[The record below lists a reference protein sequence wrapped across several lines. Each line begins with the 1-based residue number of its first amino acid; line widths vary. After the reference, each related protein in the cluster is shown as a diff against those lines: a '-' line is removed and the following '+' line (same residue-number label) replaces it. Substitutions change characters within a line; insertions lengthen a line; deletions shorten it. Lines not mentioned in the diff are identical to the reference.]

1 MDAHRIHGA
10 LIWSV
15 LAVGLLTGVGETA
28 AEDPAPVPAEEA
40 LPASAAF
47 VGELIID
54 ELGVESG
61 LRIRVFHDPSFFG
74 VPPSAGHLFL
84 VAADSALG
92 DAAFFIPTDLAFEL
106 GTSQLYHVEFEQASD
121 LFGQALG
128 GILRPGEA
136 QIGFVVLPPAVAV
149 EEYLPGNPESMVIR
163 YAHHRTAMRPA
174 TAGEISWW
182 ETAVSKQHLGS
193 ALNSWWEWIRVIED
207 APEMT
212 EGEQRYLT
220 ERLFP
225 GQGHV
230 ISEEGMSAVGLRNAI
245 LRVGERRL
253 LESRTIQRVAPQYP
267 IAARQKG
274 ARGLVVAL
282 VYITAEG
289 TVGDAMILASNTVH
303 MLNLS
308 ALVASRDWRFRR
320 AQNESGEYVDGWR
333 ILPFQYKL
341 EEPVV
346 EAAPDTTADTYKPPQ
361 ILKRGELDYPF
372 EARRQKIK
380 GMVKYRITVDR
391 RGKLVKVVLEQGVHP
406 IVDQAALAAVERTRF
421 LPALQDGEPVRGDV
435 VMSFDFQEDLD

>member
-1 MDAHRIHGA
+1 MSTTRVHLATIWAVLSLGILAGA
-10 LIWSV
+10 GQ
-15 LAVGLLTGVGETA
+15 AR
-28 AEDPAPVPAEEA
+28 AEESPSGA
-40 LPASAAF
+40 Y
-47 VGELIID
+47 VGELAID
-54 ELGVESG
+54 ELGVNSG
-61 LRIRVFHDPSFFG
+61 LRIRIYHDPSFFG

-92 DAAFFIPTDLAFEL
+92 SSAFFIPTDLAFEL
-106 GTSQLYHVEFEQASD
+106 GASQLYHVESEQASD

-128 GILRPGEA
+128 GILHPGEV
-136 QIGFVVLPPAVAV
+136 QLGFVVLPPAVDL
-149 EEYLPGNPESMVIR
+149 EGYLPGHPDSVVVR
-163 YAHHRTAMRPA
+163 YAHHRTSLRPA
-174 TAGEISWW
+174 TEEDGAWW
-182 ETAVSKQHLGS
+182 ESAVTKQHLGA
-193 ALNSWWEWIRVIED
+193 ALNAWWDWTQLIED

-212 EGEQRYLT
+212 EGEQRFLT

-253 LESRTIQRVAPQYP
+253 LDSRTIQRVAPQYP

-282 VYITAEG
+282 VYITTEG

-303 MLNLS
+303 LLNIS
-308 ALVASRDWRFRR
+308 ALVASRDWRFQR
-320 AQNESGEYVDGWR
+320 ARNEGGEYVDGWR

-346 EAAPDTTADTYKPPQ
+346 AAAPDTTSDTYKPPQ
-361 ILKRGELDYPF
+361 ILKRGDLDYPF

-380 GMVKYRITVDR
+380 GTVMYRVTVDS

-406 IVDQAALAAVERTRF
+406 IVDQAALAAVEKTRF
-421 LPALQDGEPVRGDV
+421 LPALQAGDPVRGEV
-435 VMSFDFQEDLD
+435 VMSFKFDKDLD